1 MNNDY
6 KIILR
11 DIVELFYQ
19 PPFKIFNV
27 NSVDGETLVRPF
39 GYFISLGI
47 TTSFDI
53 LKNIRDLISK
63 SDYGFEAKLVEL
75 ESIKS
80 DEYGDFLNVLSDL
93 QENEIKKY
101 PSTPPENI
109 EVLEKEDAEN
119 LLSELTEKI
128 NSGDYSVSM
137 YRQKLA
143 DTIKKIEN
151 WEDHGLQIKNG
162 QPGVFHKFI
171 NYKKISLTFFKMYY
185 YIEGVLLIIISLLLF
200 KCFKINNNFT
210 I

>member
-63 SDYGFEAKLVEL
+63 SDYGFEARLVEL

-171 NYKKISLTFFKMYY
+171 NYKKTDNGSYQDFHYFFF
-185 YIEGVLLIIISLLLF
+185 ILL
-200 KCFKINNNFT
+200 
-210 I
+210 

>member
-1 MNNDY
+1 M
-6 KIILR
+6 
-11 DIVELFYQ
+11 
-19 PPFKIFNV
+19 
-27 NSVDGETLVRPF
+27 
-39 GYFISLGI
+39 
-47 TTSFDI
+47 
-53 LKNIRDLISK
+53 
-63 SDYGFEAKLVEL
+63 EL

-151 WEDHGLQIKNG
+151 WEDHGLQIKDG

-171 NYKKISLTFFKMYY
+171 NYKK
-185 YIEGVLLIIISLLLF
+185 
-200 KCFKINNNFT
+200 NR
-210 I
+210 

>member
-1 MNNDY
+1 MNTDY

-63 SDYGFEAKLVEL
+63 SDYEFEARLVEL
-75 ESIKS
+75 ESIRS

-101 PSTPPENI
+101 PSPIPDDV
-109 EVLEKEDAEN
+109 EVLGKEDAEN
-119 LLSELTEKI
+119 LLSDLTEKI
-128 NSGDYSVSM
+128 NCGDYSVSM

-143 DTIKKIEN
+143 DTLKKIEN
-151 WEDHGLQIKNG
+151 WDDYGVQLKDG

-171 NYKKISLTFFKMYY
+171 NYRKTDKAEFRIGIYVTKI
-185 YIEGVLLIIISLLLF
+185 
-200 KCFKINNNFT
+200 
-210 I
+210 

>member
-63 SDYGFEAKLVEL
+63 SDYGFEARLVEL

-109 EVLEKEDAEN
+109 EGLEKEDAEN
-119 LLSELTEKI
+119 FAACVAPYIGEYELVYTRNERGK
-128 NSGDYSVSM
+128 
-137 YRQKLA
+137 
-143 DTIKKIEN
+143 E
-151 WEDHGLQIKNG
+151 
-162 QPGVFHKFI
+162 
-171 NYKKISLTFFKMYY
+171 
-185 YIEGVLLIIISLLLF
+185 LLLEGRV
-200 KCFKINNNFT
+200 KSLEHAGAQSATHKVVRKA
-210 I
+210 

>member
-63 SDYGFEAKLVEL
+63 SDYGFEARLVEL

-143 DTIKKIEN
+143 DTIKKIAN
-151 WEDHGLQIKNG
+151 WEDHGLQIKDG

-171 NYKKISLTFFKMYY
+171 NYKKTDNAEFRIGIYVT
-185 YIEGVLLIIISLLLF
+185 
-200 KCFKINNNFT
+200 KI
-210 I
+210 

>member
-1 MNNDY
+1 M
-6 KIILR
+6 
-11 DIVELFYQ
+11 
-19 PPFKIFNV
+19 
-27 NSVDGETLVRPF
+27 VRPF
-39 GYFISLGI
+39 VYFISLGI

-101 PSTPPENI
+101 PRTPPENI

-151 WEDHGLQIKNG
+151 WEDRGLQIKDG

-171 NYKKISLTFFKMYY
+171 NYKKTDNAEFRIGIYVT
-185 YIEGVLLIIISLLLF
+185 
-200 KCFKINNNFT
+200 KI
-210 I
+210 